1 VRSSSHVGTRWA
13 EGPVWFRDGRYL
25 LFSDIPNNRV
35 LRWIEKTEEVSVFR
49 GPSNYSD
56 GNCRDRQGRLL
67 TCEHD
72 TRRLTRTED
81 DGTITVLMDRQEHES
96 SPDGKARTPWSIT
109 KGGGQG
115 KTVLSSQRR
124 SVSLD
129 FPFYRTAVTGQIKS

>member
-1 VRSSSHVGTRWA
+1 
-13 EGPVWFRDGRYL
+13 
-25 LFSDIPNNRV
+25 
-35 LRWIEKTEEVSVFR
+35 VSVFR